1 MTSEPEQDNF
11 SNVSWSEQ
19 ANDPTTISSPPA
31 EQPGHTLD
39 GPGTNIAHDTHR
51 LGSERLECVVDTP
64 IKENDGT
71 KDAFVSYLIT
81 TSVRFLPPQRPNHS
95 AVLLLTHK

>member
-1 MTSEPEQDNF
+1 MAVTSEQDNF
-11 SNVSWSEQ
+11 SNVSGSWSEHVREQ
-19 ANDPTTISSPPA
+19 TERPIPPA
-31 EQPGHTLD
+31 EEPSHTMD
-39 GPGTNIAHDTHR
+39 GPGTAIDHEPHR

-81 TSVRFLPPQRPNHS
+81 TSVS
-95 AVLLLTHK
+95 I